1 MKSRREV
8 AIKNNSDLIINGSTV
23 ICGDNNILISG
34 RTSVDNNLFFD
45 YRFRDIIFTNSILIN
60 SCEKRTILLNEKI
73 EQLIFCSKQANV
85 TPTIRTYGYFTS
97 FSTIRQPSETSDIA
111 KLELLE
117 KNNLIKMAK
126 LGFHI
131 KAIVALDI
139 ERICSICYSKQ
150 QCEARYN
157 DLYSSIY
164 DLDKYPNVEL
174 VFDDGLSFDSLWIL
188 DSLIKVKAFN
198 IDIDL
203 QRLNYNTTL
212 FESNLKSITISIES
226 FDLRFE
232 ELRRKEAWRYQKKLK
247 QSDYV
252 KKVTQKKL
260 STLLM

>member
-1 MKSRREV
+1 MKSHREV
-8 AIKNNSDLIINGSTV
+8 SIKNNSDLIIHGSTV
-23 ICGDNNILISG
+23 ICGDNNILMPG
-34 RTSVDNNLFFD
+34 RMRVDNNLYFD
-45 YRFRDIIFTNSILIN
+45 YKFSDIILSNSILID
-60 SCEKRTILLNEKI
+60 SCEKRTMLLNEKI
-73 EQLIFCSKQANV
+73 EQLILCSRQANI

-97 FSTIRQPSETSDIA
+97 FSTIRQLSETSDIA

-117 KNNLIKMAK
+117 KKNLIKMAK

-164 DLDKYPNVEL
+164 DLDKYSNVEL
-174 VFDDGLSFDSLWIL
+174 VFDDGLSFNSLWIL
-188 DSLIKVKAFN
+188 DSLIKIEAFN
-198 IDIDL
+198 IDIDS

-212 FESNLKSITISIES
+212 FESNLNSINISIES

-232 ELRRKEAWRYQKKLK
+232 ELKRKEAWRHQKKLK

-252 KKVTQKKL
+252 KIVTQKKL